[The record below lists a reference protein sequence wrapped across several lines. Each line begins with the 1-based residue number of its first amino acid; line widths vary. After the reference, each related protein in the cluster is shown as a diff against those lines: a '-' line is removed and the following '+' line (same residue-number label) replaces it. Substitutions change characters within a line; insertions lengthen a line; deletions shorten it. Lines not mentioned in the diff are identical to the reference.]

1 MLTSLIHRLQGQLRI
16 RVECAFPERV
26 LNLCAERDLSFWD
39 LEWETPTAFTCRLT
53 RQDWRILRRA
63 AGSLD
68 CTLTVVR
75 REGAPY
81 FMARFRHRPAL
92 LLGLT
97 ACGLALFLG
106 SFFIWDFRVEG
117 NETVPTE
124 RILRAM
130 EHYGAG
136 LGSFGLA
143 IDGEDLRNHVLL
155 EVPELS
161 WIAVNV
167 SGCRANVQVRE
178 RIPKPE
184 LVEDAVPAN
193 IVARRGGLVLETRAL
208 DGVAAVLPG
217 MSVTEGQLLI
227 SGGEDTG
234 TFGARLMAGLGTV
247 TARTW
252 YELEAVVPLETLEKQ
267 YTGREKTG
275 YSLRLGTKRLKFFTN
290 SSIENGKYDKITN
303 TYSLR
308 PLGIALPV
316 TLVGETWRFYEEQPV
331 SLSRV
336 QAEKQGEAALTAYL
350 QTLVE
355 PYGEVCSTLCTSKQ
369 EGACLRVTLRAE
381 CREEIGRSVPIYTQ
395 ESGA

>member
-1 MLTSLIHRLQGQLRI
+1 MLTSLVHRLQGQVRI
-16 RVECAFPERV
+16 RVECPFPERV
-26 LNLCAERDLSFWD
+26 LNLCAARDLSFWD
-39 LEWETPTAFTCRLT
+39 LEWESAPAFTCRVT
-53 RQDWRILRRA
+53 AQDWRQLRQA
-63 AGSLD
+63 AESVD
-68 CTLTVVR
+68 CTLAVVR
-75 REGAPY
+75 REGAP
-81 FMARFRHRPAL
+81 FFLARFRHRPAL
-92 LLGLT
+92 LVGMT

-124 RILRAM
+124 RILRAL
-130 EHYGAG
+130 EEYGAG

-184 LVEDAVPAN
+184 LVEDTVPAN
-193 IVARRGGLVLETRAL
+193 IVARRSGLVLEMRAL

-217 MSVTEGQLLI
+217 MSVRSGQLLI
-227 SGGEDTG
+227 SGVEDTG
-234 TFGARLMAGLGTV
+234 TFGARFLAGVGSV

-252 YELEAVVPLETLEKQ
+252 YELETLVPLQAVEKQ

-275 YSLRLGTKRLKFFTN
+275 LSLRVGTRRIKFFTN
-290 SSIENGKYDKITN
+290 SSIETGKYDKITN
-303 TYSLR
+303 TYSIS
-308 PLGIALPV
+308 PLGIALPLTV
-316 TLVGETWRFYEEQPV
+316 VREHWRFYEEQPV
-331 SLSRV
+331 TLSRQ

-350 QTLVE
+350 EALVT
-355 PYGEVCSTLCTSKQ
+355 PYGEIRSTLCDAKQ
-369 EGACLRVTLRAE
+369 EGEALRVIFRAE
-381 CREEIGRSVPIYTQ
+381 CREEIGRRVPIYRS
-395 ESGA
+395 EAGE